1 MNMGEGSFL
10 GTGWAFPVEVDEAR
24 GGIRLSRE
32 MADIEESIRII
43 IGTAKGERRMRPEFG
58 CSLHDLVFAPNNA
71 ATASLAAHY
80 VQEALGQWEPRIE
93 VLEVQ
98 AEADP
103 EDPSRLLINVL
114 YQVRATND
122 ERNLV
127 YPFYRIPGE
136 G

>member
-1 MNMGEGSFL
+1 MNIGQAGFL
-10 GTGWAFPVEVDEAR
+10 GTGWAFPVGVDMAR
-24 GGIRLSRE
+24 GGLAVSRDV
-32 MADIEESIRII
+32 ADIEASIRII

-103 EDPSRLLINVL
+103 QDPARLLINVL

>member
-1 MNMGEGSFL
+1 M
-10 GTGWAFPVEVDEAR
+10 T
-24 GGIRLSRE
+24 
-32 MADIEESIRII
+32 
-43 IGTAKGERRMRPEFG
+43 
-58 CSLHDLVFAPNNA
+58 NA

-80 VQEALGQWEPRIE
+80 VQDALGQWEPRIE
-93 VLEVQ
+93 VLEVR

-103 EDPSRLLINVL
+103 QDPSCLLVNVMYL
-114 YQVRATND
+114 VRATND

>member
-1 MNMGEGSFL
+1 MNMGEGGFL
-10 GTGWAFPVEVDEAR
+10 GTGWAFPVGVDAAR
-24 GGIRLSRE
+24 GGVAVSRE
-32 MADIEESIRII
+32 VADIEESIHII

-93 VLEVQ
+93 VLEVR

-103 EDPSRLLINVL
+103 QDPAQLLINVL